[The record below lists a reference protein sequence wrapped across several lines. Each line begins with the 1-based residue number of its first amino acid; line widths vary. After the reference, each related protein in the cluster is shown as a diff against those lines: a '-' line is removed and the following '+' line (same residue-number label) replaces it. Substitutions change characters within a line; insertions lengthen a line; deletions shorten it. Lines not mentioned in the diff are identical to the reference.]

1 MNLNY
6 RSNEYELNS
15 YQTDEVIRLYGVPVK
30 LMVTEKKNV
39 DLIFGDWSHIKVD
52 NKNVFEVYVLP
63 ENSDEFESYE
73 RLQTQFNI
81 ISDTSIN
88 LFVSSISIDTI
99 FNIIKSENSRNEL
112 GINNLNVVQMKHS
125 DLINSIILLPSGK
138 LLEITEIIR
147 EVPGA
152 NNMFTFKND
161 KNCLKFVCRSYIHN
175 PANDVKMPDVI
186 DSEPVDVINY
196 EDEFNNLNKY
206 FDELVNDEDSITN
219 KQDDVA
225 DDFVADILD
234 QDSIFN
240 RF

>member
-30 LMVTEKKNV
+30 LMVTEKKNK
-39 DLIFGDWSHIKVD
+39 DLIFGDWTHVKVD
-52 NKNVFEVYVLP
+52 NKNVFEVYALP

-81 ISDTSIN
+81 ITDTSIN
-88 LFVSSISIDTI
+88 LFVSEITVNTI
-99 FNIIKSENSRNEL
+99 FSIIKSENSRNKT
-112 GINNLNVVQMKHS
+112 NVVEMRHS
-125 DLINSIILLPSGK
+125 DLINSIVLLPSGK

-186 DSEPVDVINY
+186 DSEPVDVVNY
-196 EDEFNNLNKY
+196 EEEFDNLNKY
-206 FDELVNDEDSITN
+206 FNELVNDENSITN

-225 DDFVADILD
+225 DDFVADISN

>member
-88 LFVSSISIDTI
+88 LFVSSISVDTI

-112 GINNLNVVQMKHS
+112 GVNNLNVVQMKHA
-125 DLINSIILLPSGK
+125 DLINSIILLKPCFEC
-138 LLEITEIIR
+138 LITL
-147 EVPGA
+147 G
-152 NNMFTFKND
+152 
-161 KNCLKFVCRSYIHN
+161 
-175 PANDVKMPDVI
+175 
-186 DSEPVDVINY
+186 
-196 EDEFNNLNKY
+196 
-206 FDELVNDEDSITN
+206 
-219 KQDDVA
+219 
-225 DDFVADILD
+225 
-234 QDSIFN
+234 
-240 RF
+240 